1 MQVLSVNDAY
11 LTDLHLC
18 VRICGLNCD
27 IFLDESQPFEQE
39 SRKPPI
45 VFQTEAAILTAKC
58 LLEDQGYEVE
68 IHDVY
73 GKACY
78 NNLLSG
84 TIENLLKCNP
94 CKF

>member
-11 LTDLHLC
+11 LTELHLC
-18 VRICGLNCD
+18 VRICGSNCD

-45 VFQTEAAILTAKC
+45 VFQTEAAILTVKC
-58 LLEDQGYEVE
+58 LLEDQGYDVE

-73 GKACY
+73 GEVCS
-78 NNLLSG
+78 NSLLPD
-84 TIENLLKCNP
+84 TIENLLKTKS

>member
-11 LTDLHLC
+11 LTELHLC
-18 VRICGLNCD
+18 VRICSSNFD

-39 SRKPPI
+39 TRKPPI
-45 VFQTEAAILTAKC
+45 VFQTEAAILTVKC
-58 LLEDQGYEVE
+58 LLEDQGYEVQ

-73 GKACY
+73 GEIC
-78 NNLLSG
+78 NDNLLSG
-84 TIENLLKCNP
+84 TIENLLKCKP

>member
-11 LTDLHLC
+11 LTELHLC
-18 VRICGLNCD
+18 VRIRGSKFD

-45 VFQTEAAILTAKC
+45 VFHTEASILSVKC
-58 LLEDQGYEVE
+58 LLEDQGYQVE
-68 IHDVY
+68 IHTVSGDTSPDS
-73 GKACY
+73 
-78 NNLLSG
+78 LLSD
-84 TIENLLKCNP
+84 TIENLLKTKS